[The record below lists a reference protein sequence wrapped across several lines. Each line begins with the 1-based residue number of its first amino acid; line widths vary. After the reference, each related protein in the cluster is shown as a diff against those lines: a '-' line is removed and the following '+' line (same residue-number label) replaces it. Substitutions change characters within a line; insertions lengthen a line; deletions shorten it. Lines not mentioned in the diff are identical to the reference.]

1 MLMNLYRCR
10 VVLMVLA
17 LLVACLQAGNSVA
30 MASPL
35 HVLGGEG
42 VVIGHI
48 DRCSGL
54 PLPGGPEYSAGIV
67 TVLRGQI
74 TWISQGHGNRKPV
87 FPRRVAGK
95 ARVTTY
101 GSYRFVL
108 PPRALRLH
116 RALAALQRCA
126 LRAGDCEAGS
136 AASCRHSKHLQ
147 VARGTLRHNGQLKL

>member
-48 DRCSGL
+48 DRYSGL

-108 PPRALRLH
+108 PPGPYVFTARLPH
-116 RALAALQRCA
+116 SNAAPFV
-126 LRAGDCEAGS
+126 
-136 AASCRHSKHLQ
+136 Q
-147 VARGTLRHNGQLKL
+147 VIVKRGVQLHFDIPNICK